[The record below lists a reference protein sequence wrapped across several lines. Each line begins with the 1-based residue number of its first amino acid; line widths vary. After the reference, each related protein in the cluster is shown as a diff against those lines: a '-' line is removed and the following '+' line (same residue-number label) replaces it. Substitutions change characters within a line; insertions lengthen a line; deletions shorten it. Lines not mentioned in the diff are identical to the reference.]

1 MSKRIL
7 TNVNEDA
14 LENLT
19 GLKVKTNGSSTN
31 SYEPKH
37 RDKLLNFI
45 GKYHF
50 AQESV
55 LWEIKK
61 GRLMTRF
68 HSVDKSMLGEVVM
81 KDFNIPHNIKDGQNF
96 AVYETD
102 KLKKVLNI
110 LNNNIQLSLKSI
122 KVEQETRY
130 PNLKI
135 KDEDTTVTFTLADIE
150 AIPSVPNLVEL
161 PDFQVEFEIDAD
173 FNSKFVKSYNALT
186 PLYKSFSVHTK
197 DDRVEIFIGYSQNI
211 NQHNV
216 SIIPTHSKISKKIK
230 PLSFLSSFF
239 KNCILANQEFKTAK
253 LKVSEKGLAHIQ
265 FENAEFQADYYHVA
279 QDAQG

>member
-1 MSKRIL
+1 MSKKY
-7 TNVNEDA
+7 TNVNQEA
-14 LENLT
+14 LESLT
-19 GLKVKTNGSSTN
+19 GLKVTTNGSSTN

-50 AQESV
+50 AQDSV
-55 LWEIKK
+55 IWEIKGGK
-61 GRLMTRF
+61 LMTRF
-68 HSVDKSMLGEVVM
+68 KSDDQSILGEVVM
-81 KDFNIPHNIKDGQNF
+81 KDFNIPHNIKSDLQIGI
-96 AVYETD
+96 YETD

-110 LNNNIQLSLKSI
+110 LDNNIQISLKSI
-122 KVEQETRY
+122 KVENETRY

-135 KDEDTTVTFTLADIE
+135 DDENTTVSFTLADPE
-150 AIPSVPNLVEL
+150 AIPYVPQPQEL
-161 PDFQVEFEIDAD
+161 PDFEVEFEIDED
-173 FNSKFVKSYNALT
+173 FSSKFVKSYNALT

-211 NQHNV
+211 NQTNV

-230 PLSFLSSFF
+230 PVSFMSSFF
-239 KNCILANQEFKTAK
+239 KNSILANREFKTAK

-265 FENAEFQADYYHVA
+265 FENAEFLADYYHVA